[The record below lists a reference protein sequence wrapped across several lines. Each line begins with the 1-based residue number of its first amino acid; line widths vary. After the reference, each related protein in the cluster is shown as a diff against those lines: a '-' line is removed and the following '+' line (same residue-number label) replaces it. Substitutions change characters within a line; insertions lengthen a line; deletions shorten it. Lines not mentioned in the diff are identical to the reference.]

1 LLERDFDIKLIVVTT
16 DGALPER
23 NLTEMSRK
31 FRRMIEKKRA
41 LAMEEVASIVQ
52 GYQPDRVIL
61 FGSLARGDACE
72 GSDVDLLVI
81 KSDATGRLSDRIGEV
96 LQFCSGRI
104 DVEPLVYTPGEL
116 ERMVNA
122 GNPLVQQALKE
133 GEVVYDREQPPQS

>member
-1 LLERDFDIKLIVVTT
+1 
-16 DGALPER
+16 
-23 NLTEMSRK
+23 
-31 FRRMIEKKRA
+31 
-41 LAMEEVASIVQ
+41 MEEVASIVQ

-81 KSDATGRLSDRIGEV
+81 KSDATSRLSDRIGEV